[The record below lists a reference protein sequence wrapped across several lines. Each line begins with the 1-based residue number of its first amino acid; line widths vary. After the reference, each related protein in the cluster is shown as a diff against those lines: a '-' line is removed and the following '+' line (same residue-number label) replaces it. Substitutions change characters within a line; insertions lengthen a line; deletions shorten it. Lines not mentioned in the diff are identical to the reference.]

1 MKILIILFSLLTV
14 NAHAKKITSSTL
26 QGKVL
31 AQNCNG
37 PAQIWISQKSTLLY
51 QAEAPLNA
59 TFEFHLLPGE
69 YEIVGNTIDN
79 CLAKQTFTIAKDEI
93 KKITLELLK
102 KAGL

>member
-59 TFEFHLLPGE
+59 TLNFIYFRENMKSLVTQLIIVWPNRPLLLP
-69 YEIVGNTIDN
+69 
-79 CLAKQTFTIAKDEI
+79 KMK
-93 KKITLELLK
+93 
-102 KAGL
+102 